1 LTTSLEG
8 FIVVVVVPISTIA
21 GRRWAQI
28 ALAVL
33 AASVVAVTPW
43 VLGWWYSWIPQYFV
57 AAFVVGILV
66 LFRLPSQ
73 PALARKVVGAN
84 RVGPGLPRGARRG
97 PVRTVA
103 RAFYFVFQVGHALLP
118 VALFFVVIWF
128 FASAGDPW
136 WKQLLYGAV
145 SAELLT
151 YIAHAE
157 HDDAQAAIDALGNV
171 ADNLK
176 RFIFVLIAL
185 LVGAVLGFELLRW
198 LHPGTIKTFERYGG
212 IPTYLAVI
220 AVLAVALGAIVRLAA
235 FAVSRVRA
243 VCVLALIGVLVFLVV
258 DAGFLPGSSWTEQIP
273 WWALA
278 TLAGLAV
285 VVPCWAEWR
294 GGVPELPHRPGAT
307 GTPKRS
313 RLARAWRNRRAI
325 GFQMII
331 LASFVFVIAVASASL
346 YATDPSNAF
355 DRWGADK
362 HGTPTIPQA
371 NFENDASLAHAFAP
385 VLEFTADE
393 QWVLGNPSRYLKQ
406 HELVNPKSFT
416 LISHDTS
423 DAAKKCTANTCAVSC
438 AATKSEIADAANGKT
453 DPCASPHTAS
463 AGKHVQGVVY
473 AHVLR
478 RTRPADLEAFDSAN
492 PFGRKLT
499 ALVEYWLFYPYDL
512 SASPTFAGVIEQRHQ
527 ADWEVV
533 IVGFSNTQPLFVGY
547 SQHCGGQWLPWQKI
561 NVVRQVDPNW
571 PYFKQAGN
579 GNFHPLIAV
588 AEGSHANYPQAWSGR
603 APPWGSCGAHV
614 SRETSDALSYAWNLR
629 DKTGDTT
636 AITPANI
643 VIAKRGNPATSLP
656 AHWGPTDSLRLV
668 NFRKPDRHLQKTG
681 VGPSSPAAHPIWS
694 NPVNE
699 IFCNPEWRPKNQ
711 CKDPPPKSGGTM
723 PHLGA
728 AQLIGASAFGAILGW
743 CLCWIFFRE
752 KGTTLKDLAL
762 IVATLG
768 GAALTKL
775 FPDRLFGYYCVG
787 AGAGFFAAFIVVSLA
802 ARKNNK
808 FIDSLLGS

>member
-1 LTTSLEG
+1 L
-8 FIVVVVVPISTIA
+8 IVRISTIA
-21 GRRWAQI
+21 RRRWAQVVV
-28 ALAVL
+28 AVL
-33 AASVVAVTPW
+33 AASVVAATPW
-43 VLGWWYSWIPQYFV
+43 VLSRWYSWIPQYFI

-73 PALARKVVGAN
+73 PALARKVVGAR
-84 RVGPGLPRGARRG
+84 RVGPGLPRGRRLG
-97 PVRTVA
+97 PVRMVV
-103 RAFYFVFQVGHALLP
+103 RAFYFLFQVGHALLP
-118 VALFFVVIWF
+118 VALFLIVIWF
-128 FASAGDPW
+128 FASAGDPG

-157 HDDAQAAIDALGNV
+157 HDDAQAAIDAVGNV
-171 ADNLK
+171 ADNVT
-176 RFIFVLIAL
+176 RFIFVLIAVVGVAVVGFAL
-185 LVGAVLGFELLRW
+185 LHW

-212 IPTYLAVI
+212 TPTYLAVT
-220 AVLAVALGAIVRLAA
+220 AALVVALGAIVRLAA
-235 FAVSRVRA
+235 FAVSAVRA
-243 VCVLALIGVLVFLVV
+243 VCVLVLIGVLVVV
-258 DAGFLPGSSWTEQIP
+258 VLDAGFLPGSSWVGWIR

-285 VVPCWAEWR
+285 AIPCCVEWFR
-294 GGVPELPHRPGAT
+294 GVPELPDDPGTPEIDSAT
-307 GTPKRS
+307 GKPKRS

-331 LASFVFVIAVASASL
+331 LASLVFVVAVASASL

-371 NFENDASLAHAFAP
+371 TFKNDAKLARAFAP

-406 HELVNPKSFT
+406 HELVDPKSFT
-416 LISHDTS
+416 LVSHQAT
-423 DAAKKCTANTCAVSC
+423 DAVKKCTANKCAVSC
-438 AATKSEIADAANGKT
+438 AATKGEIEDAANGKP
-453 DPCASPHTAS
+453 DRCATPHKAS
-463 AGKHVQGVVY
+463 AGKHVQGVVF

-478 RTRPADLEAFDSAN
+478 RGRTVDLEAFDSAN
-492 PFGRKLT
+492 PFGHKLA

-533 IVGFSNTQPLFVGY
+533 IVGFSNSQPLFVGY
-547 SQHCGGQWLPWQKI
+547 SQHCGGQWLRWQKI
-561 NVVRQVDPNW
+561 NIVRQVDPSW
-571 PYFKQAGN
+571 QYFRQAGD

-588 AEGSHANYPQAWSGR
+588 AEGSHANYPKAWSGR

-636 AITPANI
+636 AITPTAI
-643 VIAKRGNPATSLP
+643 VIAKPSNPITSLP

-681 VGPSSPAAHPIWS
+681 VGPSSPAAHAIWS

-699 IFCNPEWRPKNQ
+699 IFCNPEWRPKSQ
-711 CKDPPPKSGGTM
+711 CNDPP
-723 PHLGA
+723 H
-728 AQLIGASAFGAILGW
+728 
-743 CLCWIFFRE
+743 
-752 KGTTLKDLAL
+752 
-762 IVATLG
+762 
-768 GAALTKL
+768 
-775 FPDRLFGYYCVG
+775 
-787 AGAGFFAAFIVVSLA
+787 
-802 ARKNNK
+802 
-808 FIDSLLGS
+808 